1 MNLFT
6 SSPHP
11 RPRAP
16 TAPYAD
22 DVAQTSH
29 DEPQVKGL
37 PTGAGS
43 PEAITEQPE
52 LRFEHHPESKWLGD
66 PFGLR
71 LVAVALT
78 ARKRRK
84 RGDAISP
91 TPWLAI
97 AVTAAAAVVL
107 VVAVWWLAGRFA

>member
-1 MNLFT
+1 V
-6 SSPHP
+6 
-11 RPRAP
+11 
-16 TAPYAD
+16 AD
-22 DVAQTSH
+22 TSH
-29 DEPQVKGL
+29 DEPSVKGL

-78 ARKRRK
+78 ARRRRK
-84 RGDAISP
+84 RGEAISP

-97 AVTAAAAVVL
+97 AMTATVAVAL
-107 VVAVWWLAGRFA
+107 VVAVWWVASWFA